1 MSIFNYSITN
11 SSSISIDES
20 IIIKA
25 VDRWDS
31 VIKKTPLDSIYGVS
45 KGTYPLTIDF
55 EIANL
60 SAGVLGQA
68 TIQTAAVQDLNQ
80 STTTDAS
87 DNVYPTSGKISFS
100 ADYYQSIST
109 DTRDD
114 GNSTFYF
121 VVLHEIG
128 HVLGI
133 GPLFGYNNSPHVSYV
148 ENGVTKYYY
157 IGTNGLREYRNYFNN
172 QSLVGIPIEDDGET
186 GTVNV
191 HPEEG
196 SNGSLTYDIR
206 DINGHFHGGLNTE
219 LMTGWVEGGT
229 TMMPLSRITI
239 GMLDDIG
246 YEVDY
251 LQADVYMGFTAAMQL
266 SANSNIVCFL
276 EGTKICCLNDEN
288 SETYKPIEQL
298 KVGDYIK
305 TFSHGYIPICL
316 IGNKNMINPNNTI
329 REKNRLYVCKPD
341 EYNELFEDLV
351 ITGCHC
357 ILKDELTEKETIETN
372 IEMGNIYRT
381 EDKYRL
387 MAMLDTRAKPY
398 ECYGAHR
405 IWHIALEH
413 HDNYMNYGIYANGLL
428 VESCSKRMLSE
439 NLGGYSTIL
448 IK

>member
-20 IIIKA
+20 IIHNAFAK
-25 VDRWDS
+25 WDS
-31 VIKKTPLDSIYGVS
+31 VITKSPLDSIYGVS

-55 EIANL
+55 EIASL
-60 SAGVLGQA
+60 SPGVLGQA
-68 TIQTAAVQDLNQ
+68 TIQTASFQDLNQ
-80 STTTDAS
+80 NGVMDSS
-87 DNVYPTSGKISFS
+87 DNIFPVSGKVSFS
-100 ADYYQSIST
+100 SDYYQSIST

-229 TMMPLSRITI
+229 TVMPLSRITI
-239 GMLDDIG
+239 GMLNDIG

-251 LQADVYMGFTAAMQL
+251 LQADVYMGFTAAMQS

-276 EGTKICCLNDEN
+276 ASKGPKYVVSMMKIL
-288 SETYKPIEQL
+288 KPINL
-298 KVGDYIK
+298 
-305 TFSHGYIPICL
+305 L
-316 IGNKNMINPNNTI
+316 NN
-329 REKNRLYVCKPD
+329 
-341 EYNELFEDLV
+341 
-351 ITGCHC
+351 
-357 ILKDELTEKETIETN
+357 
-372 IEMGNIYRT
+372 
-381 EDKYRL
+381 
-387 MAMLDTRAKPY
+387 
-398 ECYGAHR
+398 
-405 IWHIALEH
+405 
-413 HDNYMNYGIYANGLL
+413 
-428 VESCSKRMLSE
+428 
-439 NLGGYSTIL
+439 
-448 IK
+448 